1 MTADWLKMFSVN
13 GGVFA
18 AVSLSDIEM
27 MLKITM
33 LILTCIWTVIKI
45 IKLLKEEVDYAYT

>member
-1 MTADWLKMFSVN
+1 MNDITDWLKMFGIN

-33 LILTCIWTVIKI
+33 LILTCIWTIIKI
-45 IKLLKEEVDYAYT
+45 IKLLKEDS

>member
-1 MTADWLKMFSVN
+1 MNDMTDWFKMFGVN

-27 MLKITM
+27 MLKILM
-33 LILTCIWTVIKI
+33 LVLTCIWTVIKI
-45 IKLLKEEVDYAYT
+45 IKLLKEES

>member
-1 MTADWLKMFSVN
+1 MLTMNDITDWLKMFGVN

-33 LILTCIWTVIKI
+33 LILTCIWTIIKI
-45 IKLLKEEVDYAYT
+45 IKLLKEES

>member
-1 MTADWLKMFSVN
+1 MNDITDWLKMFGVN

-33 LILTCIWTVIKI
+33 LILTCIWTIIKI
-45 IKLLKEEVDYAYT
+45 IKLLKEDS